1 MATNTLAV
9 VPSAVHSV
17 QPAVKCLRVNVDF
30 ADTSNSTK
38 LYTLGTIPANAV
50 VLRGEVVVST
60 AFNYGTNNLMDIGVA
75 GTTNNFSASLSLTT
89 IGVITFA
96 SMATATKI
104 FSTSDVVI
112 QAQMQ
117 CTGTAATAGHCIVV
131 LEYVED
137 LGSTSG

>member
-17 QPAVKCLRVNVDF
+17 APAVKCLRVNVDF
-30 ADTSNSTK
+30 ADTSNATK
-38 LYTLGTIPANAV
+38 LYTLGTIPANSV